1 MRLVNPNTTYGK
13 RLIKYKGSQFW
24 NNLPETL
31 KSVQPMDAFKTGLRD
46 YLLLN
51 ISLNRLLI

>member
-1 MRLVNPNTTYGK
+1 MHLVIPNTTYEK

-31 KSVQPMDAFKTGLRD
+31 KSVQSILHMEKDR
-46 YLLLN
+46 LN
-51 ISLNRLLI
+51 IKAANFGIICLKP